1 MFRNTARQKYQHRN
15 QSQYCGKN
23 TGNRV
28 NFRLQTPKQQLN
40 KPTEHITMQQNFIN
54 IRLDRL
60 KYADLSLLYRGIE
73 HIISEFDGEDLHLK
87 IPFARYSEKSA
98 LLKSLETKD
107 RSKYYADEY
116 AKQLKRSDEL
126 VSALL
131 LHLKALNRAAFPE
144 SLYIAESVYKFIRK
158 ALGNFV
164 HVGAD
169 KKKAALDVILWN
181 FNPKQN
187 SWYEDAVT
195 LGISRYFEELSLV
208 REKLDSIE
216 NAEKE
221 ARKGQAKS
229 SEAIK
234 AKAELISEMRLLLQ
248 CIDVTALNYPD
259 KDYSK
264 LIAKINYE
272 LKTERAQLRNLQTR
286 RMKKKTA
293 P

>member
-1 MFRNTARQKYQHRN
+1 MPMH
-15 QSQYCGKN
+15 
-23 TGNRV
+23 
-28 NFRLQTPKQQLN
+28 
-40 KPTEHITMQQNFIN
+40 QNFIN

-169 KKKAALDVILWN
+169 KKKAALDVIFTFANWL
-181 FNPKQN
+181 FILIL
-187 SWYEDAVT
+187 
-195 LGISRYFEELSLV
+195 LGGLALLFYPL
-208 REKLDSIE
+208 
-216 NAEKE
+216 AHWMHEKE
-221 ARKGQAKS
+221 GKWWPWPKH
-229 SEAIK
+229 K
-234 AKAELISEMRLLLQ
+234 
-248 CIDVTALNYPD
+248 N
-259 KDYSK
+259 
-264 LIAKINYE
+264 
-272 LKTERAQLRNLQTR
+272 
-286 RMKKKTA
+286 KKK
-293 P
+293 